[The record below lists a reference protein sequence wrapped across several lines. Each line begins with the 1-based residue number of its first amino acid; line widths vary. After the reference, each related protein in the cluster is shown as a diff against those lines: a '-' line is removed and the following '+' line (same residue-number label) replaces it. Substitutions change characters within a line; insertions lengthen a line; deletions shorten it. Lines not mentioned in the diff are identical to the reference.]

1 MAQRP
6 QHSSQAQLSLDEA
19 LQRLSAAANDRDAT
33 PFDHAGAISET
44 LDGLP
49 LSWEE
54 RIQVI
59 GGAFVLEA
67 LRPLWD
73 ACGGSADDAHALLRS
88 RDPELAHAVESLA
101 PMLYGRHTAA
111 QEGVAAV
118 DEVQRLIESSP

>member
-1 MAQRP
+1 MAKAPRHP
-6 QHSSQAQLSLDEA
+6 SRTQLSLDEA
-19 LQRLSAAANDRDAT
+19 LQRLSAGEREAT
-33 PFDHAGAISET
+33 PFDHAGTISET
-44 LDGLP
+44 LDALP

-54 RIQVI
+54 RIQII

-101 PMLYGRHTAA
+101 PMLYGRHAA
-111 QEGVAAV
+111 ARDGRAAV
-118 DEVQRLIESSP
+118 NEVERLIESSP